1 VCSATRWLHSIT
13 DVTARVAPEPRST
26 TSRAKLEFLPVTE
39 SRETRERRR
48 RFRSTDGCRRPV
60 VRHGSRHPR
69 DSAHPMSLSTAVT
82 ASVLRPCVQRPICVV
97 VAQVPDLSGFDRLAA
112 AGALEHSGVDHRLQ
126 PTPQRL
132 MRRPIP
138 PLRSRKAPGAHRNDV
153 VYTPAGVIVDGHPGA
168 RSMGTE
174 LVGTVDLENGERG
187 RIESLPKRRLAN
199 TPPRRNFSVQ
209 LRARSRPRCRAAPPP
224 RRARRDGNAPLASS
238 TRWPAA
244 SWPFYMPHPPPRHL
258 SLRDAGSGALSRP
271 PVGHR
276 LRAAV
281 IRTRAVD

>member
-1 VCSATRWLHSIT
+1 MAPQHHRRNCSCRAGAPEHDVSGQARVSSRHREPGNTRASTSVSINRWVSATRSQ
-13 DVTARVAPEPRST
+13 ARFTTPSRLGASDKSQYCGYSVCAP
-26 TSRAKLEFLPVTE
+26 A
-39 SRETRERRR
+39 
-48 RFRSTDGCRRPV
+48 
-60 VRHGSRHPR
+60 
-69 DSAHPMSLSTAVT
+69 
-82 ASVLRPCVQRPICVV
+82 CVQRPICVV